1 MSCTDDVDD
10 LMQLPVHSGG
20 LRVPEKQYLG
30 SLRPGPRRKV
40 GALMRSTMRGRGIKA
55 PLRFRVLSSRLP
67 RRIKRHLFS
76 EMGIAG
82 ESNKLNA
89 YAEDLLKL
97 PLGRLAEA
105 GSDLT
110 ADKAV
115 ALRECANIMDS
126 VMVGND
132 HVKRKALGM
141 YNEWLHGGRTTFAL
155 ALEGAPGIGK
165 TTFVTKALVRAFGR
179 PVVFINL
186 GGAADVTFL
195 SGHTYTYEGARYGR
209 LAAGL
214 IEAKVMNPIIYFDE
228 LDKVSNSARGD
239 EIINTL
245 IHLTDPAQ
253 NTHIRDLYFHSVDLD
268 FSKCILVFS
277 YNDPSRISSVLLDR
291 LDRVQMSTP
300 NATET
305 MRVVREQMVP
315 RALARFASVDIEVDD
330 SALQRV
336 CAHHKQD
343 TGLRG
348 VQRSIENIISAAAM
362 CHTYGST
369 QAVGYTGGKDQNAST
384 IDAGFAEHI
393 LQQHSRCTPPSP
405 QRPSTMYT

>member
-1 MSCTDDVDD
+1 MSCTNDLDA
-10 LMQLPVHSGG
+10 LMQIPLPSGG
-20 LRVPEKQYLG
+20 LRLPEKQYLV
-30 SLRPGPRRKV
+30 SLRPESRRKV
-40 GALMRSTMRGRGIKA
+40 GALMRSTIPRVKA
-55 PLRFRVLSSRLP
+55 PLRFRVLRSRLP
-67 RRIKRHLFS
+67 RRVKRHLFS
-76 EMGIAG
+76 EIGVA
-82 ESNKLNA
+82 EDSNKLKA

-97 PLGRLAEA
+97 PFGKIAEA
-105 GSDLT
+105 DSDLT
-110 ADKAV
+110 TDRSV
-115 ALRECANIMDS
+115 ALRACANIMDKAI
-126 VMVGND
+126 VGNA
-132 HVKRKALGM
+132 HVKCKALAM
-141 YNEWLHGGRTTFAL
+141 YNEWLYGGRTTFAL

-165 TTFVTKALVRAFGR
+165 TTFVKEALVQAFGR

-186 GGAADVTFL
+186 GGAADVSFL

-245 IHLTDPAQ
+245 VHLTDPAQ
-253 NTHIRDLYFHSVDLD
+253 NTHIRDLYFHSVPLD
-268 FSKCILVFS
+268 FSKCVLVFS

-291 LDRVQMSTP
+291 LDRVRMNTP

-315 RALARFASVDIEVDD
+315 RALERFGSVAFEVHD
-330 SALQRV
+330 SALQLV
-336 CAHHKQD
+336 CTRHKHD
-343 TGLRG
+343 SGLRG

-369 QAVGYTGGKDQNAST
+369 QVVGYAGGENQNTLT
-384 IDAGFAEHI
+384 IDAGFAGHI
-393 LQQHSRCTPPSP
+393 LQQHACCMSPSAELP
-405 QRPSTMYT
+405 CTMYT